1 MVRRSTPDGWLAEG
15 YFPVRVRV
23 AVPEKGFGPQFDAM
37 RGWLEAQFGCH
48 AFCVE
53 ARSRAGL
60 DDLALFY
67 FLDVDAAEAFIDRFA
82 CGALVHPS
90 PTPED
95 RPR

>member
-1 MVRRSTPDGWLAEG
+1 MVRRSTPDGWLAGG

-23 AVPEKGFGPQFDAM
+23 AVPEEGFGAQFDAM

-48 AFCVE
+48 AFWVE
-53 ARSRAGL
+53 AGL
-60 DDLALFY
+60 HNLALFY
-67 FLDVDAAEAFIDRFA
+67 FLDVDAAEAFIGRFV